1 MDSKNYVL
9 IPQNLEFLNQRNPR
23 TFDEVVSEQQLQSQ
37 INTYL
42 LNV

>member
-1 MDSKNYVL
+1 MDGKNYVL
-9 IPQNLEFLNQRNPR
+9 IPQSLEFPNQRNPQ
-23 TFDEVVSEQQLQSQ
+23 TFDEVVSEQLQSQ